1 MKPTTGRRRLHI
13 EQSLPDAANSVISTS
28 DGITELMV
36 KLFCSFRVVPLPLQV
51 NTHLWP
57 PHVYI
62 LIYLLAH
69 LHPPNEDNKGQSV
82 TQGLSW
88 IIPRRT

>member
-1 MKPTTGRRRLHI
+1 M

-57 PHVYI
+57 PTFI
-62 LIYLLAH
+62 
-69 LHPPNEDNKGQSV
+69 N
-82 TQGLSW
+82 
-88 IIPRRT
+88 